1 MSENTINLTISGI
14 ISETKDIPKEEYDN
28 FDTMVKNYIDETQGV
43 LTSIKI
49 NGKEIPLNYYNEIK
63 GAFFEGGESVE
74 LEFSSKKEVLKD
86 LIKQGFEYIDKLQTN
101 LENISKEVLM
111 NTEEGH
117 KMLNS
122 IAEGF
127 EALLNILSQVT
138 EYTENKLY
146 NEEDLEK
153 IKEVV
158 TTIVKAQEDQD
169 YLEVSD
175 IIDFDLPEVIKIF
188 EQGFKEA
195 DRILNGKTN

>member
-1 MSENTINLTISGI
+1 MSEENINLSISGI
-14 ISETKDIPKEEYDN
+14 INEKKEIPKEEYKN
-28 FDTMVKNYIDETQGV
+28 FDTMVQSYINETRGI
-43 LTSIKI
+43 LTNIKI
-49 NGKEIPLNYYNEIK
+49 NGVKIPLNYYNEIK
-63 GAFFEGGESVE
+63 GTFFEGGETVE
-74 LEFSSKKEVLKD
+74 LEFSSKKDVLKD
-86 LIKQGFEYIDKLQTN
+86 LITQGFEYIEKLEMN

-138 EYTENKLY
+138 KFTEDKLY
-146 NEEDLEK
+146 TDEDLEK

-188 EQGFKEA
+188 EKGFKEA
-195 DRILNGKTN
+195 DRILNETSN

>member
-1 MSENTINLTISGI
+1 MSEENINLSISGI
-14 ISETKDIPKEEYDN
+14 INEKKEIPKEEYKN
-28 FDTMVKNYIDETQGV
+28 FDTMVQSYINETRGI
-43 LTSIKI
+43 LTNIKI

-63 GAFFEGGESVE
+63 GAFFEGGETVE
-74 LEFSSKKEVLKD
+74 LEFSSKKDVLKD
-86 LIKQGFEYIDKLQTN
+86 LITQGFEYIEKLEMN

-111 NTEEGH
+111 NTEESH

-138 EYTENKLY
+138 KFTEDKLY
-146 NEEDLEK
+146 TDEDLEK

-175 IIDFDLPEVIKIF
+175 IIDFNLPEVIKIF
-188 EQGFKEA
+188 EKGFKEA
-195 DRILNGKTN
+195 DRILNETSN

>member
-1 MSENTINLTISGI
+1 MSEENINLTISGMLNVR
-14 ISETKDIPKEEYDN
+14 KDIPKEEYEN
-28 FDTMVKNYIDETQGV
+28 FDTMVKSYIDETQGV
-43 LTSIKI
+43 LTNIKI

-63 GAFFEGGESVE
+63 GAFFEGGETVE

-86 LIKQGFEYIDKLQTN
+86 LINQGFEYIEKLKTN

-138 EYTENKLY
+138 ENTDNKLY
-146 NEEDLEK
+146 SDEDLEK
-153 IKEVV
+153 IKDVV

-175 IIDFDLPEVIKIF
+175 IIDFDLPEVIDVF
-188 EQGFKEA
+188 EKGFKEA
-195 DRILNGKTN
+195 DRILNGTTN

>member
-1 MSENTINLTISGI
+1 MSEENINLSISGI
-14 ISETKDIPKEEYDN
+14 INEKKEIPKEEYKN
-28 FDTMVKNYIDETQGV
+28 FDTMVQSYINETRGI
-43 LTSIKI
+43 LTNIKI

-63 GAFFEGGESVE
+63 GAFFEGGETVE
-74 LEFSSKKEVLKD
+74 LEFSSKKDVLKD
-86 LIKQGFEYIDKLQTN
+86 LITQGFEYIEKLEMN

-138 EYTENKLY
+138 KFTEDKLY
-146 NEEDLEK
+146 TDEDLEK

-188 EQGFKEA
+188 EKGFKEG
-195 DRILNGKTN
+195 DRTLNETTN

>member
-1 MSENTINLTISGI
+1 MSEENINLSISGI
-14 ISETKDIPKEEYDN
+14 INEKKEIPKEEYKN
-28 FDTMVKNYIDETQGV
+28 FDTMVQSYINETRGI
-43 LTSIKI
+43 LTNIKI
-49 NGKEIPLNYYNEIK
+49 NGVKIPLNYYNEIK
-63 GAFFEGGESVE
+63 GAFFEGGETVE
-74 LEFSSKKEVLKD
+74 LEFSSKKDVLKD
-86 LIKQGFEYIDKLQTN
+86 LITQGFEYIEKLEMN

-111 NTEEGH
+111 NTEESH

-138 EYTENKLY
+138 KFTEDKLY
-146 NEEDLEK
+146 TDEDLEK

-188 EQGFKEA
+188 EKGFKEA
-195 DRILNGKTN
+195 DRILNETSN

>member
-1 MSENTINLTISGI
+1 MSEENINLTISGI
-14 ISETKDIPKEEYDN
+14 LNVQKDIPKEEYEN
-28 FDTMVKNYIDETQGV
+28 FDTMVKSYIDETQGV
-43 LTSIKI
+43 LTNIKI

-63 GAFFEGGESVE
+63 GAFFEGGETVE
-74 LEFSSKKEVLKD
+74 LEFSSKKDVLKD
-86 LIKQGFEYIDKLQTN
+86 LINQGFEYIEKLKTN

-138 EYTENKLY
+138 EYSENKLY
-146 NEEDLEK
+146 DDEDLKK
-153 IKEVV
+153 IKDVV

-175 IIDFDLPEVIKIF
+175 IIDFDLPEVIEIF
-188 EQGFKEA
+188 ENGFKEA
-195 DRILNGKTN
+195 DRILNGTTN

>member
-1 MSENTINLTISGI
+1 MSEENINLSISGI
-14 ISETKDIPKEEYDN
+14 INEKKEIPKEEYKN
-28 FDTMVKNYIDETQGV
+28 FDTMVQSYINETRGI
-43 LTSIKI
+43 LTNIKI
-49 NGKEIPLNYYNEIK
+49 NGVKIPLNYYNEIK
-63 GAFFEGGESVE
+63 GAFFEGGETVE
-74 LEFSSKKEVLKD
+74 LEFSSKKDVLKD
-86 LIKQGFEYIDKLQTN
+86 LITQGFEYIEKLEMN

-138 EYTENKLY
+138 KFTEDKLY
-146 NEEDLEK
+146 TDEDLEK

-188 EQGFKEA
+188 EKGFKEA
-195 DRILNGKTN
+195 DRILNETSN

>member
-1 MSENTINLTISGI
+1 MSEENINLSISGI
-14 ISETKDIPKEEYDN
+14 INEKKEIPKEEYKN
-28 FDTMVKNYIDETQGV
+28 FDTMVQSYINETRGI
-43 LTSIKI
+43 LTNIKI

-63 GAFFEGGESVE
+63 GAFFEGGETVE
-74 LEFSSKKEVLKD
+74 LEFSSKKDVLKD
-86 LIKQGFEYIDKLQTN
+86 LITQGFEYIEKLEMN

-138 EYTENKLY
+138 KFTEDKLY
-146 NEEDLEK
+146 TDEDLEK

-188 EQGFKEA
+188 EKGFKEA
-195 DRILNGKTN
+195 DRILNETSN